1 MNHNLYV
8 GLRQGFPVDLQQT
21 AIETDQGL
29 FYSWNDLERGSAMLA
44 NWIQSLH
51 LPAASRIAVQT
62 EGKGFSGRLHWQHN
76 ANQDEI
82 ALFSP
87 LGGQVARM
95 QKNVDGVTL
104 TDANGN
110 TQRAVNAESLT
121 QNLLG
126 WQLPL
131 QGLADWSLGQPH
143 STPIQALSLDERGLI
158 TSLKQDDWLI
168 SYDQYSEKNK
178 HLLPSKIVLRSK
190 NLTLKILIEEWD
202 IPKH

>member
-1 MNHNLYV
+1 MYLARISLVFACVALMQGCVSIPATSTVDQRQVQSLY
-8 GLRQGFPVDLQQT
+8 QQHLQDN
-21 AIETDQGL
+21 AGIET
-29 FYSWNDLERGSAMLA
+29 F
-44 NWIQSLH
+44 SLQ
-51 LPAASRIAVQT
+51 ARIAVQT

>member
-1 MNHNLYV
+1 MYLARISLVFACVALMQGCVSIPATSTVDQRQVQSLY
-8 GLRQGFPVDLQQT
+8 QQHLHDN
-21 AIETDQGL
+21 AGIET
-29 FYSWNDLERGSAMLA
+29 F
-44 NWIQSLH
+44 SLQ
-51 LPAASRIAVQT
+51 ARIAVQS

-110 TQRAVNAESLT
+110 TQTAVNAESLT

-126 WQLPL
+126 WRLPL

-168 SYDQYSEKNK
+168 SYDQYSEKNR

-202 IPKH
+202 IPRH

>member
-1 MNHNLYV
+1 MYLARISLVFACVALMQGCVSIPATSTVDQRQVQSLY
-8 GLRQGFPVDLQQT
+8 QQHLQDN
-21 AIETDQGL
+21 AGIET
-29 FYSWNDLERGSAMLA
+29 F
-44 NWIQSLH
+44 SLQ
-51 LPAASRIAVQT
+51 ARIAVQT

-110 TQRAVNAESLT
+110 TQTAVNAESLT

-126 WQLPL
+126 WRLPL

-168 SYDQYSEKNK
+168 SYDQYSEKNG

-202 IPKH
+202 IPRH